1 MKAEQERLHRVIE
14 DMAAKVAEGVAGGT
28 IIGLGSGSTVAVFVR
43 KLGRCAAEEGLNF
56 DVIPSSLQAQ
66 LIAEEAGLNILPL
79 KMIPKID
86 TAVDGADQIDED
98 FNMIKGGGGALYRE
112 RVLLRAAKKSI
123 IIADETKY
131 ARRLC
136 RLIPVETSFY
146 ARSFVFEELV
156 KIGGK
161 PTLRLLD
168 KGYPFTTENGN
179 VIFDTDFG
187 VVEKPEIVRSNIIN
201 IAGVIEAGIFVGE
214 CDVFYR
220 ANRDGSVQIFEV

>member
-1 MKAEQERLHRVIE
+1 MKADQERLHRVIE
-14 DMAAKVAEGVAGGT
+14 DMATKVAEGVAGGT
-28 IIGLGSGSTVAVFVR
+28 VLGLGSGSTVAVFAR
-43 KLGRCAAEEGLNF
+43 KLGRRAAEEGLSF
-56 DVIPSSLQAQ
+56 SVIPSSLQAE
-66 LIAEEAGLNILPL
+66 LMAEEAKLDVLPL

-86 TAVDGADQIDED
+86 LTVDGADQIDED

-112 RVLLRAAKKSI
+112 RVLLRAADKSI
-123 IIADETKY
+123 IMADETKY
-131 ARRLC
+131 AKRLC

-146 ARSFVFEELV
+146 ARSFVFEALV
-156 KIGGK
+156 KIRGK

-187 VVEKPEIVRSNIIN
+187 VVEKPEIMRSEITD
-201 IAGVIEAGIFVGE
+201 IAGVIEAGVFVGE
-214 CDVFYR
+214 ADVFYR